1 MSRRVS
7 LPGANELF
15 GGTAPQTRPE
25 TRPPTTEAPA
35 GREPGLHG
43 PVSRESGVRALS
55 GAGTREAVD
64 DDQDR
69 ANGRSVPRSNG
80 RAEGRSRTAVAEDR
94 RSSGRIRHD
103 TKITVYVTEEE
114 LLGLEQTRLALRAEH
129 GLTADRGRI
138 VREAIDVLLADFVDH
153 GPDSVL
159 VQRLRAE

>member
-7 LPGANELF
+7 LPGASELF
-15 GGTAPQTRPE
+15 GGAAPKQTRPE
-25 TRPPTTEAPA
+25 KAQPLTDPGFADRP
-35 GREPGLHG
+35 
-43 PVSRESGVRALS
+43 
-55 GAGTREAVD
+55 GTD
-64 DDQDR
+64 
-69 ANGRSVPRSNG
+69 
-80 RAEGRSRTAVAEDR
+80 GRSRTAVVEDR
-94 RSSGRIRHD
+94 KSSGRIRHD

-159 VQRLRAE
+159 VQRLRAAE

>member
-7 LPGANELF
+7 LPGASELF
-15 GGTAPQTRPE
+15 GGAAPKQTRPE
-25 TRPPTTEAPA
+25 KRTATDGSTLADRP
-35 GREPGLHG
+35 
-43 PVSRESGVRALS
+43 
-55 GAGTREAVD
+55 
-64 DDQDR
+64 
-69 ANGRSVPRSNG
+69 SN
-80 RAEGRSRTAVAEDR
+80 GRSRTAVVDDR
-94 RSSGRIRHD
+94 KSSGRIRHD

-159 VQRLRAE
+159 VQRLRAAE

>member
-7 LPGANELF
+7 LPGASELF
-15 GGTAPQTRPE
+15 GGAAPKQTRPE
-25 TRPPTTEAPA
+25 KRTATD
-35 GREPGLHG
+35 GSSL
-43 PVSRESGVRALS
+43 
-55 GAGTREAVD
+55 D
-64 DDQDR
+64 DR
-69 ANGRSVPRSNG
+69 RGST
-80 RAEGRSRTAVAEDR
+80 GRSRTAVVEDR
-94 RSSGRIRHD
+94 KSSGRIRHD

-159 VQRLRAE
+159 VQRLRAAESAAEPASS

>member
-7 LPGANELF
+7 LPGASELF
-15 GGTAPQTRPE
+15 GGAAPKQSRPE
-25 TRPPTTEAPA
+25 KRTATDGSALADRP
-35 GREPGLHG
+35 
-43 PVSRESGVRALS
+43 S
-55 GAGTREAVD
+55 
-64 DDQDR
+64 
-69 ANGRSVPRSNG
+69 SNG
-80 RAEGRSRTAVAEDR
+80 GSRTAVVDDR
-94 RSSGRIRHD
+94 KSSGRIRHD

-159 VQRLRAE
+159 VQRLRAAE

>member
-7 LPGANELF
+7 LPGASELF
-15 GGTAPQTRPE
+15 GGTAPQQTRPE
-25 TRPPTTEAPA
+25 KRTTTADGSALADRPA
-35 GREPGLHG
+35 
-43 PVSRESGVRALS
+43 
-55 GAGTREAVD
+55 
-64 DDQDR
+64 
-69 ANGRSVPRSNG
+69 SN
-80 RAEGRSRTAVAEDR
+80 GRSRTAVVEDR
-94 RSSGRIRHD
+94 KSSGRIRHD

-159 VQRLRAE
+159 VQRLRAAE

>member
-7 LPGANELF
+7 LPGASELF
-15 GGTAPQTRPE
+15 GGAAPQQTRPE
-25 TRPPTTEAPA
+25 KRQETRGAQDGPA
-35 GREPGLHG
+35 L
-43 PVSRESGVRALS
+43 A
-55 GAGTREAVD
+55 
-64 DDQDR
+64 DR
-69 ANGRSVPRSNG
+69 AG
-80 RAEGRSRTAVAEDR
+80 ATGRSRTAVVEDR
-94 RSSGRIRHD
+94 KSSGRIRHD

-159 VQRLRAE
+159 VQRLRAAAE

>member
-7 LPGANELF
+7 LPGASELF
-15 GGTAPQTRPE
+15 GGAAPKQTRPE
-25 TRPPTTEAPA
+25 KRTATDGSGLAERP
-35 GREPGLHG
+35 
-43 PVSRESGVRALS
+43 
-55 GAGTREAVD
+55 GTD
-64 DDQDR
+64 
-69 ANGRSVPRSNG
+69 
-80 RAEGRSRTAVAEDR
+80 GRSRTAVVDDR
-94 RSSGRIRHD
+94 KSSGRIRHD

-159 VQRLRAE
+159 VQRLRAAE

>member
-7 LPGANELF
+7 LPGASELF
-15 GGTAPQTRPE
+15 GGAAPKQTRPE
-25 TRPPTTEAPA
+25 KRTTADGSTLADERP
-35 GREPGLHG
+35 G
-43 PVSRESGVRALS
+43 PRG
-55 GAGTREAVD
+55 
-64 DDQDR
+64 
-69 ANGRSVPRSNG
+69 
-80 RAEGRSRTAVAEDR
+80 RTAVAEDR
-94 RSSGRIRHD
+94 KSSGRIRHD

-159 VQRLRAE
+159 VQRLRAAAPE

>member
-7 LPGANELF
+7 LPGASELF
-15 GGTAPQTRPE
+15 GSAAPKQTRPE
-25 TRPPTTEAPA
+25 KRTATDGSSLDDRP
-35 GREPGLHG
+35 G
-43 PVSRESGVRALS
+43 
-55 GAGTREAVD
+55 
-64 DDQDR
+64 
-69 ANGRSVPRSNG
+69 SN
-80 RAEGRSRTAVAEDR
+80 GRSRTAVVEDR
-94 RSSGRIRHD
+94 KSSGRIRHD

-159 VQRLRAE
+159 VQRLRALSRPRSLPRHE

>member
-7 LPGANELF
+7 LPGASELF
-15 GGTAPQTRPE
+15 GGAAPKQTRPE
-25 TRPPTTEAPA
+25 KRTTTD
-35 GREPGLHG
+35 G
-43 PVSRESGVRALS
+43 PSS
-55 GAGTREAVD
+55 
-64 DDQDR
+64 
-69 ANGRSVPRSNG
+69 SV
-80 RAEGRSRTAVAEDR
+80 RSRTTVVDDR
-94 RSSGRIRHD
+94 KSSGRIRHD

-159 VQRLRAE
+159 VRRLKAAEIKGAE

>member
-7 LPGANELF
+7 LPGASELF
-15 GGTAPQTRPE
+15 GGAAPKQTRPE
-25 TRPPTTEAPA
+25 KRTTTD
-35 GREPGLHG
+35 G
-43 PVSRESGVRALS
+43 PSTV
-55 GAGTREAVD
+55 
-64 DDQDR
+64 
-69 ANGRSVPRSNG
+69 
-80 RAEGRSRTAVAEDR
+80 RSRTTVVDDR
-94 RSSGRIRHD
+94 KSSGRIRHD

-159 VQRLRAE
+159 VRRLKASE

>member
-7 LPGANELF
+7 LPGASELF
-15 GGTAPQTRPE
+15 GGAAPKQTRPE
-25 TRPPTTEAPA
+25 KRTTDGSSLADDRP
-35 GREPGLHG
+35 G
-43 PVSRESGVRALS
+43 
-55 GAGTREAVD
+55 
-64 DDQDR
+64 
-69 ANGRSVPRSNG
+69 SNG
-80 RAEGRSRTAVAEDR
+80 RARTVVVEDR
-94 RSSGRIRHD
+94 KSSGRIRHD

-159 VQRLRAE
+159 VQRLRAAAPE

>member
-7 LPGANELF
+7 LPGASELF
-15 GGTAPQTRPE
+15 GGAAPKQTRPE
-25 TRPPTTEAPA
+25 TSTATAGSAQRRSDLADRP
-35 GREPGLHG
+35 
-43 PVSRESGVRALS
+43 S
-55 GAGTREAVD
+55 
-64 DDQDR
+64 
-69 ANGRSVPRSNG
+69 SNG
-80 RAEGRSRTAVAEDR
+80 GSRTAVVEDR
-94 RSSGRIRHD
+94 KSSGRIRHD

-159 VQRLRAE
+159 VQRLRAAE